1 VTVTTYPSAVDY
13 TLALQ
18 NPTAAFADAS
28 LRTATFAQGLLGPY
42 GIAGSSAVVF
52 HAMVGTEEYALRCY
66 TRQDASTPERYAA
79 LDSFVS
85 AHALSKH
92 VGIVT
97 WYQDQVHVKGARWPV
112 LKMEWIAG
120 QQLNEYVG
128 YLADNRNT
136 AALRTLA
143 ERWLVLIGEL
153 QRVGFAHGDL
163 QHGNILVDQ
172 QGQLRLV
179 DFDSVWIP
187 ALQGQ
192 EPPTE
197 SGHPSYQSHGA
208 TPRSRWGPFMDTFS
222 GLVIYLALTA
232 LARDPGLWPKF
243 NNGDNLLFERA
254 DFVPSLD
261 TEIWKSLAGL
271 GDAEVDRVVGKLKE
285 CFAPGWTASKSLRD
299 TLRSA
304 WWEQQGA
311 AMKTV
316 TLGTAT
322 EGTPAAGAGAQTL
335 PQAPPWYAPSVPS
348 QATPPAGSLPPPL
361 TAGYQSAVAPQA
373 TGPLPT
379 ATGEAGAAKGDQS
392 WWGGKQQPKTT
403 EPKPKTAPAKAKSTK
418 PAKQNGNPVRSAL
431 GALLMLGGIIV
442 FLVLTTHHDAGVG
455 AAVGAVMFFVGIGVA
470 DTRSSKRKPPGTPPA
485 PPASS
490 GGAGGAGTAGGAPGG
505 TPGGT

>member
-1 VTVTTYPSAVDY
+1 MTVTTYPSAVDY

-18 NPTAAFADAS
+18 NPAAAFSDAS
-28 LRTATFAQGLLGPY
+28 LRAATFAQGLLGPY

-52 HAMVGTEEYALRCY
+52 HATIGTEDYALRCY
-66 TRQDASTPERYAA
+66 TREDASTPERYAA
-79 LDSFVS
+79 LDAFVS
-85 AHALSKH
+85 ANQLSRH

-97 WYQDQVHVKGARWPV
+97 WYKDQVQVRGGRWPV

-128 YLADNRNT
+128 YLADQRNT
-136 AALRTLA
+136 AALNTLA

-192 EPPTE
+192 KAPTE
-197 SGHPSYQSHGA
+197 SGHPSYQSHGG
-208 TPRSRWGPFMDTFS
+208 TPQSRWGPFMDTFS

-254 DFVPSLD
+254 DFVPSLN
-261 TEIWKSLAGL
+261 TEIWKNLAGV
-271 GDAEVDRVVGKLKE
+271 GDAEVDRIALKLKE
-285 CFAPGWTASKSLRD
+285 CFAPGWSASKSLRD

-311 AMKTV
+311 AMKSV
-316 TLGTAT
+316 KLGTA
-322 EGTPAAGAGAQTL
+322 PADAPATAPPTM
-335 PQAPPWYAPSVPS
+335 PQAPWYAPPVPS
-348 QATPPAGSLPPPL
+348 QATPPAGSLPPPPN
-361 TAGYQSAVAPQA
+361 APYQSAVAPQA
-373 TGPLPT
+373 TGPQPVF
-379 ATGEAGAAKGDQS
+379 TGKAAKGDQS
-392 WWGGKQQPKTT
+392 WFAQQQSKT
-403 EPKPKTAPAKAKSTK
+403 EPPKAKTAPATAK
-418 PAKQNGNPVRSAL
+418 PAPATAKPAPATPKTATAKQRSQTGSPARSFFF
-431 GALLMLGGIIV
+431 ALLAIAGIVLFIV
-442 FLVLTTHHDAGVG
+442 LMTHH
-455 AAVGAVMFFVGIGVA
+455 
-470 DTRSSKRKPPGTPPA
+470 
-485 PPASS
+485 
-490 GGAGGAGTAGGAPGG
+490 
-505 TPGGT
+505 